1 MKKEMKSKTAL
12 LCGLLVLG
20 LTLVGVGS
28 AFGAGA
34 AFQGDADVVGAKLV
48 NDTIEISRN
57 DHVIEILTLPE
68 GKDGFSME
76 IVADSGGQLIYI
88 GCLTEVELEEHR
100 AEHQMQL
107 DGWLEIAEKDSRVQ
121 EIIDGKEYNVVA
133 SGQSFGPEGSTAFL
147 LFDVEGE
154 YYKVTIDLDS
164 ETVKSVEEQDS
175 GDGSIYIKDYV
186 SEG

>member
-34 AFQGDADVVGAKLV
+34 AFRGNADMFGARLV

-57 DHVIEILTLPE
+57 DHVIEILTLPDGRE
-68 GKDGFSME
+68 GFSME
-76 IVADSGGQLIYI
+76 IADGGGIHI
-88 GCLTEVELEEHR
+88 GYLTEEEIEEHQ

-107 DGWLEIAEKDSRVQ
+107 DEWLEMAEKDSRVQ
-121 EIIDGKEYNVVA
+121 DVIVGKEYTIVA

-147 LFDVEGE
+147 LFDVDGE

-164 ETVKSVEEQDS
+164 ETVKSVDEQDS
-175 GDGSIYIKDYV
+175 SDGSIYIKDYV